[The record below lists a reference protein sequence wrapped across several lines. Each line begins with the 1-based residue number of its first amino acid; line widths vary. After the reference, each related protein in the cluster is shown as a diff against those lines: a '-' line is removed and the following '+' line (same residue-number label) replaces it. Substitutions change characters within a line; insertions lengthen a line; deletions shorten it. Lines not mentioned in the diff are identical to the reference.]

1 LTIKFTQ
8 STSAASGRMF
18 NFRDSGLRL
27 GAIANHQLPEKF
39 YDLCA
44 CSSRTLIRGFR
55 DKAASPSQPF
65 RAVKRSR
72 LLTRL
77 HSGLHPNRRLRIL
90 IKILTLRLCS
100 YINLFSCQISRPAF
114 AAWAAMG

>member
-27 GAIANHQLPEKF
+27 VATANHQLPEKF

-44 CSSRTLIRGFR
+44 CSSRTF
-55 DKAASPSQPF
+55 
-65 RAVKRSR
+65 
-72 LLTRL
+72 
-77 HSGLHPNRRLRIL
+77 
-90 IKILTLRLCS
+90 
-100 YINLFSCQISRPAF
+100 
-114 AAWAAMG
+114 M